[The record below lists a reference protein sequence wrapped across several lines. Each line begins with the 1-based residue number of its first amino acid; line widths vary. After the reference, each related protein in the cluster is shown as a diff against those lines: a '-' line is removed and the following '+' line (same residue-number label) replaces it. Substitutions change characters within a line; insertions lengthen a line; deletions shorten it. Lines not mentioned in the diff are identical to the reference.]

1 MTISFP
7 RESIPRF
14 RRQRRAG
21 RTSAIIIRENHQRN
35 SRPEVY
41 GPDVYCVVLPMRI
54 LASLHRASILAVIF
68 GSYLAFVLFA
78 AWSFASGLANPLY
91 NPAVSRGT
99 YAAYLVASSAFLVGL
114 AVVAF
119 LIQGSFDGRVRD
131 VNRALGTLLLGGGAA
146 FVSAD
151 VLPPSLQSKADPEQ
165 SDLKEILETLG
176 EAQTQEVLLVPA
188 STAGPETKTLI
199 TLQRALLHRREEL
212 GRRQRT
218 LMKFLPGPSSVAVAF
233 IALSAAML
241 PATDAMLVT
250 LQTINTTLILGF
262 AYGWVGLAAYFAISM
277 AGVVRVVKMN
287 GKHHPRPSA
296 VSQANEER
304 VAAQSSPRVAR
315 SGR

>member
-1 MTISFP
+1 
-7 RESIPRF
+7 
-14 RRQRRAG
+14 
-21 RTSAIIIRENHQRN
+21 
-35 SRPEVY
+35 
-41 GPDVYCVVLPMRI
+41 MRI

-78 AWSFASGLANPLY
+78 AWSFASGLANPPY

-119 LIQGSFDGRVRD
+119 LIQGAFDGRVRD

-146 FVSAD
+146 FVSSD
-151 VLPPSLQSKADPEQ
+151 VLPPSLRNKTDPEQ

-212 GRRQRT
+212 GRRQLT
-218 LMKFLPGPSSVAVAF
+218 LMKFFPGPSAVAIAF
-233 IALSAAML
+233 IALSAIML
-241 PATDAMLVT
+241 SATDAMMFT
-250 LQTINTTLILGF
+250 LHSINTTLILGF
-262 AYGWVGLAAYFAISM
+262 AYGWVGLAAYFALSM
-277 AGVVRVVKMN
+277 AGAVRGVKMN
-287 GKHHPRPSA
+287 GKHHPRRSP
-296 VSQANEER
+296 VSPADGEA
-304 VAAQSSPRVAR
+304 VAARSKSRVAR

>member
-1 MTISFP
+1 MTIFIFARIS
-7 RESIPRF
+7 
-14 RRQRRAG
+14 
-21 RTSAIIIRENHQRN
+21 SAFQGAMPSRSHDRDYHQRK
-35 SRPEVY
+35 SRQEIY
-41 GPDVYCVVLPMRI
+41 GPGPCCVVLPMRI
-54 LASLHRASILAVIF
+54 LASLNRASVLAAIF
-68 GSYLAFVLFA
+68 GSYLAFVMFA
-78 AWSFASGLANPLY
+78 AWSFASGLANPMY
-91 NPAVSRGT
+91 NPTVSRGT

-119 LIQGSFDGRVRD
+119 LVQGAFDGRVRD

-146 FVSAD
+146 FVSSD
-151 VLPPSLQSKADPEQ
+151 VIPPSLRSKTDEGQ

-176 EAQTQEVLLVPA
+176 EAQTQEVLLVPS
-188 STAGPETKTLI
+188 STAAPEAKTMI

-212 GRRQRT
+212 GRRQLT
-218 LMKFLPGPSSVAVAF
+218 LMKFLPGPSAVAVAF

-250 LQTINTTLILGF
+250 LHTINTTLILGL

-277 AGVVRVVKMN
+277 GGVVRVVKMN

-296 VSQANEER
+296 GNQANEDR
-304 VAAQSSPRVAR
+304 VAARSSSRVAR